1 MSLKRCIPCL
11 LLLLP
16 VAPLAADWPSF
27 RHDPLH
33 SGVAATKLPAKL
45 EILWK
50 FEAKGGFDGA
60 AAVVGDTVYVGSQD
74 EHLYAINLRDGKK
87 KWHYKA
93 GPFKAPVSVRDGAVY
108 VGDQDGVFHCVDV
121 AKGTK
126 RWTFTT
132 DGEISGGAAFSGE
145 HVVFGSGDQN
155 LYCLTREGKK
165 VWEFKVPGGPVLATP
180 VLVENK
186 TFVAGCDSVLHI
198 IDTAKG
204 EGLKEIEL
212 GGQVGASGAVRGD
225 VLYVGTMTNVFHAV
239 DFKQGKILWT
249 FKNPKRAQPYSSSA
263 ALADG
268 KVIVGSRDRLVH
280 CLDAKTGNPVWSFPT
295 KGPVDSSPVV
305 VDNRVIVGSLD
316 GKLYVLNL
324 KDGAEVQRFDLG
336 RGVAAS
342 PAVANGRVV
351 IGNDDGLLYCLGRKN

>member
-1 MSLKRCIPCL
+1 MAAVGRGEMKASD
-11 LLLLP
+11 
-16 VAPLAADWPSF
+16 VARAVYPDYKEERA
-27 RHDPLH
+27 
-33 SGVAATKLPAKL
+33 AATVTPRAETGWFGL
-45 EILWK
+45 
-50 FEAKGGFDGA
+50 
-60 AAVVGDTVYVGSQD
+60 
-74 EHLYAINLRDGKK
+74 KK
-87 KWHYKA
+87 ASALK
-93 GPFKAPVSVRDGAVY
+93 
-108 VGDQDGVFHCVDV
+108 
-121 AKGTK
+121 
-126 RWTFTT
+126 
-132 DGEISGGAAFSGE
+132 
-145 HVVFGSGDQN
+145 
-155 LYCLTREGKK
+155 
-165 VWEFKVPGGPVLATP
+165 FKVPGGPVLATP
-180 VLVENK
+180 LLVDNK

-204 EGLKEIEL
+204 VGLKEIEL

-268 KVIVGSRDRLVH
+268 KVIVGSRDRMVH
-280 CLDAKTGNPVWSFPT
+280 CLDAKTGNPVWGFPT

-324 KDGAEVQRFDLG
+324 KDGTEVQRFDLG

-351 IGNDDGLLYCLGRKN
+351 VGNDDGLLYCLGGKD